1 MSNDNNVPLFELW
14 HDLWSRSWLILVII
28 CVLEITAILV
38 AVFAEPVYRSEI
50 VIMKSDIQEQKGIL
64 GSLAS
69 GLGDFAGFLPGGFGA
84 GSDETFEAAAILLSR
99 AFTQSFIVDENLLPI
114 LFSDKWDPEQGDW
127 RDPQDVPSMNRAFSL
142 FDREIRRLDEDEY
155 FGTLILTVE
164 WHDRELAARWAN
176 LMVERLNE
184 RIRSRAVF
192 EAESSLQYLNEE
204 LQKAS
209 ILNLRE
215 AIYVLVQDQINKI
228 MLANVRKEYAFKVID
243 PAVVADEG
251 AFVWPNRVMLTSLG
265 LIVGLSI
272 GIFIALLLG
281 AMDRARRQFL
291 ERSEQSST
299 GL

>member
-1 MSNDNNVPLFELW
+1 MSNDNNVPIFELW
-14 HDLWSRSWLILVII
+14 HDLWSRRWLILVVV
-28 CVLEITAILV
+28 CVLEITAIVV
-38 AVFAEPVYRSEI
+38 AVFAEPVYRSVI
-50 VIMKSDIQEQKGIL
+50 VIMKADIQEQKGIL

-69 GLGDFAGFLPGGFGA
+69 GLGDFANFLPRGLGA

-99 AFTQSFIVDENLLPI
+99 SFTQSFIIDENLLPI
-114 LFSDKWDPEQGDW
+114 LFSGKWDSERGEW
-127 RDPQDVPSMNRAFSL
+127 RDSEDVPSMNRAFSL
-142 FDREIRRLDEDEY
+142 FDGEIRTLDEDEW
-155 FGTLILTVE
+155 FGTLTLTID

-176 LMVERLNE
+176 LMVQRLNE
-184 RIRSRAVF
+184 RIRSTAVN

-209 ILNLRE
+209 IVNLRE
-215 AIYVLVQDQINKI
+215 AIYVLVHDQINKI

-251 AFVWPNRVMLTSLG
+251 DFVWPNRLLLTSLG

-281 AMDRARRQFL
+281 AIDRARRQFYKQ
-291 ERSEQSST
+291 SEP
-299 GL
+299 G